1 LMQETQD
8 IKGISALAADT
19 DGIDGTEN
27 NAGAYF
33 DQDVINSYL
42 AKDLNIEHYLV
53 THLTYDFFEQL
64 NALVFTGP
72 TLTNVNDFRIVLIDR
87 HE

>member
-1 LMQETQD
+1 MEETLD
-8 IKGISALAADT
+8 IQGISALAADT
-19 DGIDGTEN
+19 DGIDGSEN

-33 DQDVINSYL
+33 DRDVRDMYL
-42 AKDLNIEHYLV
+42 AKGLKIEHYLV
-53 THLTYDFFEQL
+53 NHLAYDFFEKL
-64 NALVFTGP
+64 HALVFTGP